1 MKNENMKIFTKSI
14 GTKKKY
20 VYVFKGEGN
29 CGGNKIITLIK

>member
-1 MKNENMKIFTKSI
+1 MKNENIYKVDRNK
-14 GTKKKY
+14 KKKY